1 MTKETSI
8 KLFESRRIRVHW
20 DNKSEKW
27 YFSVIDIIETLTES
41 NNPRRYWSDLK
52 RKLTKEGFSQLY
64 EIIVQLKLK
73 ATDGKKY
80 TTDCADTEGLLRII
94 QSIPSPKAEPFKV
107 WLAKVGYERI
117 EETEDPELAFDRAME
132 TYLKKGYS
140 KNWINQRIKSIEV
153 RKELTDEWENRGIK
167 KGLEYAI
174 LTDEITKAWAGLS
187 TKQYKA
193 LKDLKKE
200 NLRDNMTNLE
210 LVLNML
216 AETSTTELSK
226 KQKPKTFS
234 ENKNLA
240 RKGGS
245 VAGIARKDLETKLG
259 ENVISAQNAKELGKR
274 DNDEIK
280 SIED

>member
-1 MTKETSI
+1 MTKENAI
-8 KLFESRRIRVHW
+8 KLFQDKRVRVHW
-20 DNKSEKW
+20 DEEQEKW
-27 YFSVIDIIETLTES
+27 FFSIVDIIGVLTGSVNS
-41 NNPRRYWSDLK
+41 NNYWKVLK
-52 RKLTKEGFSQLY
+52 SRLKKEGSEL
-64 EIIVQLKLK
+64 VTNCNQLKMESS
-73 ATDGKKY
+73 DGKYYK
-80 TTDCADTEGLLRII
+80 TDVADTEQLLRLI

-117 EETEDPELAFDRAME
+117 EETEDPELAFERAME

-153 RKELTDEWENRGIK
+153 RKDLTDEWELRGVK

-174 LTDEITKAWAGLS
+174 LTDEITQAWTGLN
-187 TKQYKA
+187 TKQYKN

-226 KQKPKTFS
+226 DQKPKTLN
-234 ENKNLA
+234 ENRNVA

-245 VAGIARKDLETKLG
+245 VAGVARKDLEKKLG
-259 ENVISAQNAKELGKR
+259 KSVISPLNAKELKQKK
-274 DNDEIK
+274 DNK
-280 SIED
+280 KIEE